1 MPIISLQLNDELLE
15 RFENVRR
22 KSGFQSKSEAL
33 RGAIVNFIKN
43 HENFENFEGYKI
55 MTINLVYPLKEVI
68 VDEITE
74 LISQFS
80 SVIKTISDW
89 RIAEKKIETVLA
101 VGEFSMI
108 KDLFQKLSNIRDVNC
123 SIHEIIID

>member
-1 MPIISLQLNDELLE
+1 
-15 RFENVRR
+15 
-22 KSGFQSKSEAL
+22 
-33 RGAIVNFIKN
+33 
-43 HENFENFEGYKI
+43 
-55 MTINLVYPLKEVI
+55 
-68 VDEITE
+68 EITE